1 MVTLFSFELQTVFGG
16 RTLSITNGVQSEA
29 MLPLAKLLF
38 TTGSRIG
45 GVLIIVYAAIVPGI
59 KLVLLAVGELFR
71 NSPDLRRVQTARI
84 CIQSVQFISKWA
96 CPDMFA
102 YILLLYLFRDLD
114 ERSPLIQIP
123 SHLEVGFSC
132 FSLFCVCSTLATL
145 ALELPGEPRDAA
157 GGGPRP
163 LAMKFLGREGAFAVA
178 VAASMVFAG
187 LLALGVAMPCL
198 GLRLQEELLVEPN
211 GPLPKALAPL
221 LERLQLDKQ
230 VNADVS
236 LWSCMKALLGWLH
249 RGELNCIFAFAMLS
263 VFMIGLTVADMAV
276 LLVAAALLRTD
287 AVAGSSEREVLDYMA
302 GGAEASVKREPPGR
316 RFLAATRVLKHASML
331 DVAVMGVI
339 VVACAGAPYHDHG
352 LVLILLPGL
361 WVLAAAEALHYL
373 THFLVVQALEYEVP
387 FTAPLPSDE
396 LEKAPAI
403 SS

>member
-1 MVTLFSFELQTVFGG
+1 MREPLRGDGVQEDSPSHRLVPVAGSQLALIEGQKASPATDEGLPLVDPMPFAASVQSDYQLWRSGAADPKGDYINRMDCLIVGSLLVVTAASFVVGASTPKREQKEGTTPIWVLTLLASSYLLLVPGLMVTLFSFELQTVFGG

-145 ALELPGEPRDAA
+145 ALELPGEPRA
-157 GGGPRP
+157 
-163 LAMKFLGREGAFAVA
+163 
-178 VAASMVFAG
+178 AASG
-187 LLALGVAMPCL
+187 
-198 GLRLQEELLVEPN
+198 
-211 GPLPKALAPL
+211 
-221 LERLQLDKQ
+221 
-230 VNADVS
+230 
-236 LWSCMKALLGWLH
+236 H
-249 RGELNCIFAFAMLS
+249 
-263 VFMIGLTVADMAV
+263 
-276 LLVAAALLRTD
+276 
-287 AVAGSSEREVLDYMA
+287 
-302 GGAEASVKREPPGR
+302 
-316 RFLAATRVLKHASML
+316 
-331 DVAVMGVI
+331 
-339 VVACAGAPYHDHG
+339 
-352 LVLILLPGL
+352 
-361 WVLAAAEALHYL
+361 
-373 THFLVVQALEYEVP
+373 EVP
-387 FTAPLPSDE
+387 R
-396 LEKAPAI
+396 
-403 SS
+403 